1 MKRKFSFLFFFML
14 FLLLLP
20 ACTNSTMTN
29 TGGSGKR
36 EKPSTLVQVHGM
48 GEIASNGQYALV
60 VWNGM
65 VTKQCGKQTTLVPGY
80 VMLFLHTTHYLSDS
94 SPAPV
99 PVGFRFVT
107 LRDEMD
113 NIYQTS
119 VRIDPSACFGKAMPM
134 TLLQPGKSID
144 GVYVFE
150 IPSEVLDVKP
160 HLQWRP
166 QIDKQVVLDVFF
178 TPSALQ
184 KTP

>member
-1 MKRKFSFLFFFML
+1 MKRKKFFFLLFFMF
-14 FLLLLP
+14 FLLVLP
-20 ACTNSTMTN
+20 ACTDSIRTN
-29 TGGSGKR
+29 TAGKEER
-36 EKPSTLVQVHGM
+36 PSTLVQVHGM
-48 GEIASNGQYALV
+48 GEIAGNGQYALV

-150 IPSEVLDVKP
+150 IPSEVLDAKP
-160 HLQWRP
+160 YLQWRP

-178 TPSALQ
+178 TRSALQ
-184 KTP
+184 TTP